1 MRFRTPEGM
10 AIGRRIKALR
20 LSLGLTHHEFADM
33 AGCSF
38 DTIRNA
44 ELGRTRLGVN
54 PLQGLA
60 VAGHDVT
67 YLLTGFTVEENRA
80 RLNRAA

>member
-1 MRFRTPEGM
+1 MRFRTPEALAVGL
-10 AIGRRIKALR
+10 RIKALR
-20 LSLGLTHHEFADM
+20 LKLGLTHYEFADM

-44 ELGRTRLGVN
+44 ELGRTRVGLN
-54 PLQGLA
+54 TLQGIA